1 MDADPLSM
9 LRFAWDGDMHEPP
22 LGKELPECGGAGVTE
37 DGVRAAGEHRCH
49 PSPFLAE
56 SLVSDGVHT
65 AMNAVQA
72 LGCHTAPATPL
83 VDTCASELHKRDHA
97 VLIGRNPGND
107 SVRTGVGEFPTHV
120 GR

>member
-49 PSPFLAE
+49 PSAFLAE
-56 SLVSDGVHT
+56 APVADGVHS
-65 AMNAVQA
+65 AMKAVQA
-72 LGCHTAPATPL
+72 LGLSARSTPAIM
-83 VDTCASELHKRDHA
+83 DTRAFELRKGDHA
-97 VLIGRNPGND
+97 VLVRRKPGND
-107 SVRTGVGEFPTHV
+107 GVRIVVGEFPSHG